1 MQTSTHAGPMLR
13 INCSF
18 FSLAQSFAR
27 LQISSFSPTHPHMQ
41 TFTDNDNI
49 NMPDSSSVGT
59 GLLLVRLLMKKQ
71 MEVVRLQ
78 ID

>member
-1 MQTSTHAGPMLR
+1 MQTSSHAGPMLR

-18 FSLAQSFAR
+18 FSLAQSFSR
-27 LQISSFSPTHPHMQ
+27 LQISSFSPTHPHMR

-49 NMPDSSSVGT
+49 NMPDSSSLGT
-59 GLLLVRLLMKKQ
+59 GLLFVRLLMKKKT
-71 MEVVRLQ
+71 EVVHLQ